1 MMEGDLTVRSEP
13 GQGSV
18 FTLWLPVPAA
28 EAPEPTEAPLQ
39 HR

>member
-1 MMEGDLTVRSEP
+1 MMDGDVTVRSQP

-28 EAPEPTEAPLQ
+28 EAADPAELPLQ